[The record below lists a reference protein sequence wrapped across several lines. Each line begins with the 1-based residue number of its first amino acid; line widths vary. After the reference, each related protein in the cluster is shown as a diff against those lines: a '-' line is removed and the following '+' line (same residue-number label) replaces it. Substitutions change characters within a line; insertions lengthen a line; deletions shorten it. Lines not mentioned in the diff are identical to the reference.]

1 LSSQWNFLI
10 INFPELFKM
19 DKQSAIKKLFDKKTK
34 DYTYTITFFVIFSFF
49 VFAVIRP
56 NLITVF
62 EINAKIKQLGE
73 VDKIYGG
80 QIDKIIGVQSV
91 FEINRDNMYLLDEA
105 ISTQPEVNKVL
116 FDVNISSDGGKL
128 RSEKVTVSDIN
139 LKDKGSANK
148 LKSFMLNMSL
158 FGSFEDAMDFIKKI
172 YAQRRLKLIPQ
183 MELGRPLD
191 ESTGSAELKIRLE
204 IEGYYL

>member
-1 LSSQWNFLI
+1 MSSQWNFLI

-56 NLITVF
+56 NLIT
-62 EINAKIKQLGE
+62 
-73 VDKIYGG
+73 
-80 QIDKIIGVQSV
+80 V